1 MILAIDIGNTNIVLG
16 CVEGKKTYFIER
28 LSTDKAKT
36 ELEYAVSLKNVLELY
51 EIPVEQIEGGIISS
65 VVPQVTELC
74 RSAAEKVIKKPVKVV
89 GPGVKTGLNIK
100 LDDPATAGSDLV
112 VVAVAALNEYTCPQI
127 VIDMG
132 TATTMSVLDQ
142 KGSFIGGVILPGL
155 RTSLDALVSNAAQLS
170 QTSLTAP
177 KKVIKKPVKVVGPGV
192 KTGLNIKLDDPATA
206 GSDLVVVAVA
216 ALNEYTCPQIV
227 IDMGT
232 ATTMSVL
239 DQKGSFIGGVILP
252 GLRTSLDALVSNAA
266 QLSQTSLT
274 APKKVIGKNTLD
286 CMKGGMIYGN
296 AASIDGMIE
305 RMEEELGCK
314 CTIVA
319 TGGLA
324 KAVIPHC
331 RHDII
336 IDENLL
342 LKGLQIIYEKNR

>member
-1 MILAIDIGNTNIVLG
+1 MWK
-16 CVEGKKTYFIER
+16 GKKTFFIER

-155 RTSLDALVSNAAQLS
+155 TYFAGCSRIKCRAAQPDQS
-170 QTSLTAP
+170 CQRR
-177 KKVIKKPVKVVGPGV
+177 KK
-192 KTGLNIKLDDPATA
+192 
-206 GSDLVVVAVA
+206 S
-216 ALNEYTCPQIV
+216 
-227 IDMGT
+227 
-232 ATTMSVL
+232 
-239 DQKGSFIGGVILP
+239 
-252 GLRTSLDALVSNAA
+252 
-266 QLSQTSLT
+266 
-274 APKKVIGKNTLD
+274 
-286 CMKGGMIYGN
+286 
-296 AASIDGMIE
+296 
-305 RMEEELGCK
+305 
-314 CTIVA
+314 
-319 TGGLA
+319 LA
-324 KAVIPHC
+324 KIRWTV
-331 RHDII
+331 
-336 IDENLL
+336 
-342 LKGLQIIYEKNR
+342 

>member
-112 VVAVAALNEYTCPQI
+112 VVAVAALNEYTCPQ
-127 VIDMG
+127 
-132 TATTMSVLDQ
+132 
-142 KGSFIGGVILPGL
+142 
-155 RTSLDALVSNAAQLS
+155 
-170 QTSLTAP
+170 
-177 KKVIKKPVKVVGPGV
+177 
-192 KTGLNIKLDDPATA
+192 
-206 GSDLVVVAVA
+206 
-216 ALNEYTCPQIV
+216 
-227 IDMGT
+227 
-232 ATTMSVL
+232 
-239 DQKGSFIGGVILP
+239 KGSFIGGVILP

>member
-16 CVEGKKTYFIER
+16 CVEGKKTFFIER

-36 ELEYAVSLKNVLELY
+36 ELEYAVSLKNVLEIY
-51 EIPVEQIEGGIISS
+51 EIPVDQIEGGIISS

-112 VVAVAALNEYTCPQI
+112 VVAVAALNEYTC
-127 VIDMG
+127 
-132 TATTMSVLDQ
+132 
-142 KGSFIGGVILPGL
+142 LPGL

-170 QTSLTAP
+170 QTSLA
-177 KKVIKKPVKVVGPGV
+177 
-192 KTGLNIKLDDPATA
+192 
-206 GSDLVVVAVA
+206 
-216 ALNEYTCPQIV
+216 
-227 IDMGT
+227 
-232 ATTMSVL
+232 
-239 DQKGSFIGGVILP
+239 
-252 GLRTSLDALVSNAA
+252 
-266 QLSQTSLT
+266 

-286 CMKGGMIYGN
+286 CLRGGMIYGN

-324 KAVIPHC
+324 QAVIPHC
-331 RHDII
+331 RHNII
-336 IDENLL
+336 IDEDLL